1 MMGRMSESLSLSS
14 ETRGIARN
22 ASILALGN
30 VTSRVLGLVREM
42 VKAKL
47 FGSGP
52 AVDALNLVIIIINQ
66 VYDLVTGG
74 IVNSA
79 LVPVFN
85 EYTAED
91 RREDLWR
98 LASLLLTLATAA
110 VATLVLG
117 IIGFAPQVVA
127 VFAYLGGGKNEADM
141 TLAVGLLRLASPAVV
156 FLSLSG
162 ILTSLLYALRR
173 FTLPAFT
180 GAMFNL
186 SMVIVALL
194 LWKPLG
200 VTAMALGA
208 LIGAAAQMALQLPGL
223 RQTRLRLT
231 FNWRHA
237 GLRRIFRLYL
247 PIIGVTLVSQAAVY
261 FGTGV
266 GWEFKGGLS
275 WMYYA
280 TTLYQF
286 PLGLV
291 ATAVSVAILPTLAL
305 QAREAEQDFKPTL
318 VQGLN
323 LVLLLIVPATVGL
336 FVLAR
341 PIVGLVFERGAQT
354 ASDTTMTALVLQV
367 FLVGLSFAA
376 VDQVLIFAFYA
387 RQDTLTPALVG
398 ILSVG
403 IYVALVLLLRRP
415 LGIFSL
421 MVADSVK
428 QITHALVTG
437 ARLSHRLGGFRQSTF
452 WPTLGKIL
460 LAAMAMGLGV
470 ALAGLGLDALQLRA
484 GFMRYAL
491 EVSVP
496 GVIGVAI
503 YFALVS
509 RLGIAEARRVVGLV
523 QQKLGV

>member
-1 MMGRMSESLSLSS
+1 MTESLPVST

-52 AVDALNLVIIIINQ
+52 PVDALTLVITIINQ

-85 EYTAED
+85 EYTADD
-91 RREDLWR
+91 RREELWR
-98 LASLLLTLATAA
+98 LASLLLTLATGA
-110 VATLVLG
+110 VSALALSIVW
-117 IIGFAPQVVA
+117 FAPYVVS
-127 VFAYLGGGKNEADM
+127 VFALLGGGKNEADM
-141 TLAVGLLRLASPAVV
+141 TLAVGLLRLASPAVI

-162 ILTSLLYALRR
+162 IITSLLYALRR
-173 FTLPAFT
+173 FSLPAFT
-180 GAMFNL
+180 SAVYNAT
-186 SMVIVALL
+186 MVVVALA
-194 LWKPLG
+194 LWKFLG

-208 LIGAAAQMALQLPGL
+208 LIGAAAQIVLQLPGL
-223 RQTRLRLT
+223 RHTRLRPT
-231 FNWRHA
+231 FHWRHA
-237 GLRRIFRLYL
+237 GLRRIFQLYL

-261 FGTGV
+261 FGVGV

-275 WMYYA
+275 WMNYA

-305 QAREAEQDFKPTL
+305 QARQAEQDFKPTL

-323 LVLLLIVPATVGL
+323 LVLLLIIPATVGL

-341 PIVGLVFERGAQT
+341 PIVGLVFERGAQKP
-354 ASDTTMTALVLQV
+354 SDTTMTALVLQV

-398 ILSVG
+398 VLSVAV
-403 IYVALVLLLRRP
+403 YVAVVLLLRGP
-415 LGIFSL
+415 LGLFSL

-437 ARLSHRLGGFRQSTF
+437 SLLSRRLRGFGQTTL

-460 LAAMAMGLGV
+460 IAAAAMGLGV
-470 ALAGLGLDALQLRA
+470 AAALVALDQVGPAS
-484 GFMRYAL
+484 GFLRYAL
-491 EVSVP
+491 EVGGP
-496 GVIGVAI
+496 GVVGVAI

-509 RLGIAEARRVVGLV
+509 RLNITEARVVASLV

>member
-1 MMGRMSESLSLSS
+1 MTETLPLSS
-14 ETRGIARN
+14 ETRSLARN

-30 VTSRVLGLVREM
+30 VTSRVLGLGREM

-52 AVDALNLVIIIINQ
+52 SVDALTLVITIINQ

-74 IVNSA
+74 IINSA

-91 RREDLWR
+91 RREELWR
-98 LASLLLTLATAA
+98 LASVLLSLATAGVSA
-110 VATLVLG
+110 LVLSLVWL
-117 IIGFAPQVVA
+117 APQVVS
-127 VFAYLGGGKNEADM
+127 VFAFLGGGKSEADM
-141 TLAVGLLRLASPAVV
+141 RLAVGLLRLAAPAVI

-180 GAMFNL
+180 GAIYNA
-186 SMVIVALL
+186 SMVIIALV
-194 LWKPLG
+194 LWRWLD

-208 LIGAAAQMALQLPGL
+208 LVGAVLQVIWQIPGL
-223 RQTRLRLT
+223 RHTRLRLT
-231 FNWRHA
+231 LNWRHA

-266 GWEFKGGLS
+266 GWEFRGGLS
-275 WMYYA
+275 WMNYA

-305 QAREAEQDFKPTL
+305 QARQAKQDFQPTL

-354 ASDTTMTALVLQV
+354 PGDTIMTARVLQV

-398 ILSVG
+398 VLSVG
-403 IYVALVLLLRRP
+403 VYVALVLLLRGP

-421 MVADSVK
+421 MVADAVK

-437 ARLSHRLGGFRQSTF
+437 ARLSQRLGGFGQTTL
-452 WPTLGKIL
+452 WLTLGKIL
-460 LAAMAMGLGV
+460 LSATAMGLGV
-470 ALAGLGLDALQLRA
+470 AGALLAVDALGLHP
-484 GFMRYAL
+484 GFLRYAV
-491 EVSVP
+491 EVGVP
-496 GVIGVAI
+496 GLVGVGI
-503 YFALVS
+503 YFVLVS
-509 RLGIAEARRVVGLV
+509 RLNIAEARVVSGLV
-523 QQKLGV
+523 QQKLRV